1 MNIIE
6 AVRELLMQFPK
17 ISEVVG
23 EVHIDFTDPSPT
35 SYGLS
40 STDDSLISTD
50 ILGEQLRQ
58 HSFMLYTTYGSMNDY
73 ERLSNSS
80 VLTELGL
87 WLGQQKNIAVETV
100 ADNVT
105 YSGYITKIIAGSG
118 MLIAVPQENEFEG
131 VQYQLQIIAE
141 YTAGSD

>member
-23 EVHIDFTDPSPT
+23 EVHIDFTDPLPT

-50 ILGEQLRQ
+50 ILGGQLRQ

-80 VLTELGL
+80 VLTELGI

-105 YSGYITKIIAGSG
+105 YSGYITKITAGSG
-118 MLIAVPQENEFEG
+118 MLVAVSQENEFEG